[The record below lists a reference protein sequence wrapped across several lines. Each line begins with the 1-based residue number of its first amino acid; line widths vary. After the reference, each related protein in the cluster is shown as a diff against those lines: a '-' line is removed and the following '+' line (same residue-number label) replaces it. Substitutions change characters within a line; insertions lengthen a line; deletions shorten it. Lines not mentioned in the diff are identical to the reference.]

1 MQVNFYC
8 DRTKSSPPFLLQIL
22 FFFCHGLS
30 SLWMIALKF
39 KAGWS
44 KFDSN
49 LFRETKLNP
58 AHSLTTIVSKKSQ
71 HGVNRGQNET
81 WSDISRN
88 FVFLY
93 LLRIINTQQR
103 IEIKM
108 DYNNV
113 PHKFTSKISAKLKEM
128 KLILLRA
135 QSKDMLWTKEYACF
149 DSFSAKNRN

>member
-1 MQVNFYC
+1 MKRYLTQFC
-8 DRTKSSPPFLLQIL
+8 L
-22 FFFCHGLS
+22 FV
-30 SLWMIALKF
+30 I
-39 KAGWS
+39 
-44 KFDSN
+44 
-49 LFRETKLNP
+49 
-58 AHSLTTIVSKKSQ
+58 
-71 HGVNRGQNET
+71 
-81 WSDISRN
+81 
-88 FVFLY
+88 
-93 LLRIINTQQR
+93 TQDHQYSQR